1 MKDKVIDILMI
12 FLLLIISNIY
22 FLLKINSETILLG
35 CFVFLLPPIIYLSF
49 RKKKDWLKILTTAII
64 IGIIIGVPFT
74 FIGELTNAWII
85 HDKKFRFFDSFY
97 IPVILGW
104 MLMSSLTII
113 IYQHF
118 YFENIQIKPF
128 SKRFKKV
135 FFSLSFFSFLF
146 ILMCFIYP
154 SFFTKQYSYAFIG
167 IINIIP
173 FLYYLIKRPKFILN
187 ITPIIIYFFLVYFS
201 MEYIG
206 LTNNLWSFKGSYI
219 GEVSFFRITFP
230 IEEFVYWMILFSPSV
245 LCFYNS
251 FVTDNTEYEK

>member
-1 MKDKVIDILMI
+1 MKAKAIDILII
-12 FLLLIISNIY
+12 FVLFIISNIY
-22 FLLKINSETILLG
+22 FLLKIHTVTILFG
-35 CFVFLLPPIIYLSF
+35 CLVFLLPPIIYLSF
-49 RKKKDWLKILTTAII
+49 RKKKDWLKILII
-64 IGIIIGVPFT
+64 ATVIGVIIGVPFT
-74 FIGELTNAWII
+74 FLGELTNAWII

-97 IPVILGW
+97 LPVILGW

-118 YFENIQIKPF
+118 YFTNAKIKTL

-135 FFSLSFFSFLF
+135 FFTLSFISV
-146 ILMCFIYP
+146 ILILTCFIYP
-154 SFFTKQYSYAFIG
+154 NLYPKQYSYAYIG

-173 FLYYLIKRPKFILN
+173 FLYYLIKRPKFILK
-187 ITPIIIYFFLVYFS
+187 ITPIIIYFFSVYFS

-219 GEVSFFRITFP
+219 GEVSFFKITFP
-230 IEEFVYWMILFSPSV
+230 TEELVYWMILFSPSV

-251 FVTDNTEYEK
+251 FVIDNE